1 MSSVIQR
8 LSQVKEEPDK
18 PITKKSHY
26 LNILR
31 DHISKQQMNKKYQN
45 KIAEKQEL
53 SNEKLG
59 AY

>member
-45 KIAEKQEL
+45 KITEKQEL